1 MCGPSLYKHLPDKAA
16 LEAEIISDGFAE
28 AAAALEAAVDG
39 AGEPLTAFVDAYR
52 AFAVA
57 HPHVYRLMTERP
69 LPRERL
75 PPGLETRTAAPL
87 VRAVGSP
94 ERARAAW
101 AFIHGMIMLELNGRF
116 PSDGVTEAAWRS
128 GTTAFDGGTPRN
140 PPRRLPPPDDTRSPG
155 NSPRPQPSS
164 VAQFVEQ
171 FGFHPALARRPR
183 SVRNRL
189 AATDAA
195 ARLRP
200 GPRARCVQAH
210 PALRGV
216 GRSGVRAAC
225 RASDRRADLDQL
237 RGVG

>member
-1 MCGPSLYKHLPDKAA
+1 M
-16 LEAEIISDGFAE
+16 
-28 AAAALEAAVDG
+28 
-39 AGEPLTAFVDAYR
+39 DAYR

-128 GTTAFDGGTPRN
+128 GTTAFDGGPPHGDCHPRTTP
-140 PPRRLPPPDDTRSPG
+140 
-155 NSPRPQPSS
+155 
-164 VAQFVEQ
+164 
-171 FGFHPALARRPR
+171 
-183 SVRNRL
+183 
-189 AATDAA
+189 
-195 ARLRP
+195 
-200 GPRARCVQAH
+200 
-210 PALRGV
+210 
-216 GRSGVRAAC
+216 
-225 RASDRRADLDQL
+225 DRRQFTPSAAQ
-237 RGVG
+237 

>member
-1 MCGPSLYKHLPDKAA
+1 
-16 LEAEIISDGFAE
+16 
-28 AAAALEAAVDG
+28 
-39 AGEPLTAFVDAYR
+39 VDAYR

-128 GTTAFDGGTPRN
+128 GTTAFDGGHPPEPATAIATPGRH
-140 PPRRLPPPDDTRSPG
+140 PIAGQFT
-155 NSPRPQPSS
+155 PSA
-164 VAQFVEQ
+164 AQ
-171 FGFHPALARRPR
+171 
-183 SVRNRL
+183 
-189 AATDAA
+189 
-195 ARLRP
+195 
-200 GPRARCVQAH
+200 
-210 PALRGV
+210 
-216 GRSGVRAAC
+216 
-225 RASDRRADLDQL
+225 
-237 RGVG
+237 